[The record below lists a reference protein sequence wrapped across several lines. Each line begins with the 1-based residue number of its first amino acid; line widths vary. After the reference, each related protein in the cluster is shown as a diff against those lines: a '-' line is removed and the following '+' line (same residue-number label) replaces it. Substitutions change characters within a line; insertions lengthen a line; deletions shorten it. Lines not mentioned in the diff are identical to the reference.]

1 MQKAKK
7 RLLCYV
13 IALVSMLILASNL
26 QAATL
31 TIGSVS
37 SSPGTKNISIP
48 MNLSSASGERVC
60 GFNFDLNYDAS
71 KLSFKDVTLGSAA
84 TEVGKSLSYSQPS
97 SNTVRIVVI
106 GLNQNVIGNGEVLT
120 FTFNVLNNA
129 PVGKAELTITKAS
142 ISDPNGKSLAVKTS
156 EVELLVLR

>member
-1 MQKAKK
+1 MKK
-7 RLLCYV
+7 RKNNLVCCV
-13 IALVSMLILASNL
+13 IALTFTLLLTSTLNG
-26 QAATL
+26 ATL
-31 TIGSVS
+31 TIGSS
-37 SSPGTKNISIP
+37 SGSPDTKNISIP

-129 PVGKAELTITKAS
+129 PVGKAELTITKPS
-142 ISDPNGKSLAVKTS
+142 ISDPNGKSLAVNVGS
-156 EVELLVLR
+156 GEINVLK